1 MSESIYDVT
10 RRMALGSG
18 RGNTNVDLESIN
30 QESGSFVPAFFFST
44 GAIGDAENVSDD
56 GYLERVFESLSMKPG
71 RLDPEA
77 LPAMDDA
84 LQTNI
89 LDEAADVDF
98 QYCCQQTL
106 QEEQQ
111 EQEAGKREQQQLDQP
126 HSSGQTDSFEG
137 VSPLYETKPH
147 SLEHADAYIKY
158 PVPSTPF
165 STNSEMA
172 SESQTSEANV
182 YTSITALPIQGRS
195 LDFRGFLSK
204 KQVASDILKEN
215 SVGVFVGQL
224 PSTYSEED
232 TAALLRAIGA
242 DSGVSVHVRDVK
254 SHNQSRTCAFVV
266 VNRSALPVLLGYSK
280 RVLCDVSCVWV
291 VEREQAAHL
300 KDYVNGFVRDR
311 LRGVPKAAL
320 VLEELTPQYMR
331 SRTSASKGGKSSNR
345 HKGEV
350 GAVPEN
356 FLIATNDVNS
366 IITSHPLAM
375 NFVVP
380 GWNSMDTSALSFRP
394 ISNNTGVTPFL
405 NNNPAP
411 NIPGVLQNHILPTT
425 LSPSVV
431 APVPQVNYYVI
442 GAPPNGFQGLPP
454 NQINTKVFSAPAVNG
469 GGNGTGNGGLGNSGT
484 SFPSSLSDFGASYNV
499 VPPPPKLPEGVSRC
513 STCLSPIGAMEPVFL
528 FPQDNTVM
536 CMRCSNQRG
545 ACGDAAQATRG
556 MTPFIVP
563 QSNLGGSSHPPAGNP
578 AMFLHT
584 LPPYTSQ
591 SHSQNPL
598 IPQIPQQPL
607 PPPPLAQQQQG
618 YSVNNGW
625 QYV

>member
-106 QEEQQ
+106 QEQQQ

-195 LDFRGFLSK
+195 LDFRGFYQK
-204 KQVASDILKEN
+204 NKW
-215 SVGVFVGQL
+215 
-224 PSTYSEED
+224 
-232 TAALLRAIGA
+232 LLI
-242 DSGVSVHVRDVK
+242 
-254 SHNQSRTCAFVV
+254 F
-266 VNRSALPVLLGYSK
+266 
-280 RVLCDVSCVWV
+280 
-291 VEREQAAHL
+291 
-300 KDYVNGFVRDR
+300 
-311 LRGVPKAAL
+311 
-320 VLEELTPQYMR
+320 
-331 SRTSASKGGKSSNR
+331 
-345 HKGEV
+345 
-350 GAVPEN
+350 
-356 FLIATNDVNS
+356 
-366 IITSHPLAM
+366 
-375 NFVVP
+375 
-380 GWNSMDTSALSFRP
+380 
-394 ISNNTGVTPFL
+394 
-405 NNNPAP
+405 
-411 NIPGVLQNHILPTT
+411 
-425 LSPSVV
+425 
-431 APVPQVNYYVI
+431 
-442 GAPPNGFQGLPP
+442 
-454 NQINTKVFSAPAVNG
+454 
-469 GGNGTGNGGLGNSGT
+469 
-484 SFPSSLSDFGASYNV
+484 
-499 VPPPPKLPEGVSRC
+499 
-513 STCLSPIGAMEPVFL
+513 
-528 FPQDNTVM
+528 
-536 CMRCSNQRG
+536 
-545 ACGDAAQATRG
+545 
-556 MTPFIVP
+556 
-563 QSNLGGSSHPPAGNP
+563 
-578 AMFLHT
+578 
-584 LPPYTSQ
+584 
-591 SHSQNPL
+591 
-598 IPQIPQQPL
+598 
-607 PPPPLAQQQQG
+607 
-618 YSVNNGW
+618 
-625 QYV
+625 